1 MMVQN
6 YWNSACRNLMKRKVF
21 SFINIFGLAVG
32 MASALLILTYVA
44 FEFSFDK
51 MHGKSNRIYRVQSTF
66 HEGEVLT
73 DNWATSSFGYGAAM
87 QENLAGIEDYTRV
100 GCIIQPEQLVKYGE
114 LCLRENEVAYADPGF
129 FRLFDFELLKGDR
142 ATCLSTP
149 GKVVVTERIA
159 RKYFRDEEPLG
170 KILIFNSNLGKVS
183 CEVTGVMKEMPS
195 NSHIHYNFLLSY
207 KSLPEWVQ
215 EYWYKHEAYTYL
227 LLDSPERKEEIERA
241 FPQMAEKYKTEE
253 ALKNKTW
260 GVRLEPLEE
269 IHLNPQ
275 LGYEAELKGN
285 RSAIIALIFGAIAI
299 LVIAWINYIN
309 LTVARSM
316 ERAKEVGVRRVVG
329 AFPKQ
334 LVGQFLFEALV
345 MNLIAFI
352 IAIGLIELLLP
363 AFNQLVGRTVTYS
376 VWFTEYWGLLVLLL
390 FAAGIYISG
399 YYPARALLR
408 KKPVVLLKGKFQNS
422 RAGENTRKVLV
433 IVQYTASMI
442 LLCGTLIVFAQL
454 SYMRRQSPGVKT
466 DQILVIKSP
475 APTEDMKT
483 KMEAM
488 RKALKRLS
496 LVSKVTCSGSVP
508 GEEVAMFLSNR
519 RAHDALKQNRLYEML
534 GCDPDYIEAYG
545 MEIAAG
551 RGFSEEYGDD
561 INKLV
566 INETAVRMLG
576 YVNNEDAIGE
586 EISVETIGEPMQVIG
601 VVKDYHQQALNKS
614 YTPIMLFHKDKID
627 WIPQRYIS
635 VVMQTDDPSALVAQI
650 AGVWNSYFADSSFDY
665 FFLDQFYDSQYRQDE
680 AFGVLMGGFTGL
692 AIFVSCLG
700 LWVLVMFSC
709 AVRTK
714 EMGIRKVLGASKW
727 NLFYQLGKGFF
738 IPVMIAVVVAL
749 PISWF
754 CMNAWLSH
762 YAFRTDLKVWF
773 FMLPVVLMLFIS
785 FLTVAGQTMK
795 VIYSK
800 PARSLRYE

>member
-51 MHGKSNRIYRVQSTF
+51 MHSKSNRIYRVQSTF

-73 DNWATSSFGYGAAM
+73 DNWATSSFGYGSAM

-149 GKVVVTERIA
+149 GQVVVTERIA

-195 NSHIHYNFLLSY
+195 NSHIHCNFLLSY

-227 LLDSPERKEEIERA
+227 LLDSPERKEEIECA

-260 GVRLEPLEE
+260 GVRLEALEE

-376 VWFTEYWGLLVLLL
+376 VWFTEYWGILVLLL

-422 RAGENTRKVLV
+422 RAGESTRKVLV

-442 LLCGTLIVFAQL
+442 LLCGTLVVFAQL
-454 SYMRRQSPGVKT
+454 SYMRRQSLGVKT

-475 APTEDMKT
+475 APTENMKT
-483 KMEAM
+483 RMEAM
-488 RKALKRLS
+488 RKALKRLP

-508 GEEVAMFLSNR
+508 GEEVATFLSNR

-545 MEIAAG
+545 LKVVAG

-601 VVKDYHQQALNKS
+601 VVKDYHQQALNKD

-635 VVMQTDDPSALVAQI
+635 VVMQVDDPSALVARI
-650 AGVWNSYFADSSFDY
+650 AGIWNNYFADSSFDY

-754 CMNAWLSH
+754 SMNAWLSH

-773 FMLPVVLMLFIS
+773 FLLPVVLMLFIS
-785 FLTVAGQTMK
+785 FLTVAGQTIK

>member
-1 MMVQN
+1 MIKVENLSMLFSTEEVQTKALDEVTFEIKKGEFVAIMGPSGCGKSTLLN
-6 YWNSACRNLMKRKVF
+6 ILGTLDNSTSGSYF
-21 SFINIFGLAVG
+21 
-32 MASALLILTYVA
+32 
-44 FEFSFDK
+44 FEGKQVDK
-51 MHGKSNRIYRVQSTF
+51 MNENQLTALRKGNIGFIFQSFNLIDELTVYENVELPLIYLNIKSAERKQRVR
-66 HEGEVLT
+66 EVLEKV
-73 DNWATSSFGYGAAM
+73 NMLHRANHLPQQLSGG
-87 QENLAGIEDYTRV
+87 QQQRV
-100 GCIIQPEQLVKYGE
+100 
-114 LCLRENEVAYADPGF
+114 A
-129 FRLFDFELLKGDR
+129 
-142 ATCLSTP
+142 
-149 GKVVVTERIA
+149 
-159 RKYFRDEEPLG
+159 
-170 KILIFNSNLGKVS
+170 
-183 CEVTGVMKEMPS
+183 
-195 NSHIHYNFLLSY
+195 
-207 KSLPEWVQ
+207 
-215 EYWYKHEAYTYL
+215 
-227 LLDSPERKEEIERA
+227 IERA

-269 IHLNPQ
+269 IHLDPQ

-345 MNLIAFI
+345 MNLIALI

-363 AFNQLVGRTVTYS
+363 AFNQLVGRTVTFS

-399 YYPARALLR
+399 YYPAWALLR
-408 KKPVVLLKGKFQNS
+408 KKPIVLLKGKFQNS
-422 RAGENTRKVLV
+422 RAGESTRKVLV

-442 LLCGTLIVFAQL
+442 LLCGTLVVFAQL
-454 SYMRRQSPGVKT
+454 SYMRRQSLGVKT
-466 DQILVIKSP
+466 DQMLVIKSP
-475 APTEDMKT
+475 APTEDMKI

-488 RKALKRLS
+488 RKALKRLP

-545 MEIAAG
+545 LKVVAG

>member
-129 FRLFDFELLKGDR
+129 FRLFDFELLKGNR

-488 RKALKRLS
+488 RKALKRLP

-508 GEEVAMFLSNR
+508 GEEVATFLSNR

-545 MEIAAG
+545 LKVVAG

-601 VVKDYHQQALNKS
+601 VVKDCHQQALNKN

-635 VVMQTDDPSALVAQI
+635 VVMQVDDPSALVARI
-650 AGVWNSYFADSSFDY
+650 AEIWNNYFADSSFDY

-754 CMNAWLSH
+754 SMNAWLSH

-773 FMLPVVLMLFIS
+773 FLLPVVLMLFIS
-785 FLTVAGQTMK
+785 FLTVAGQTIK

>member
-51 MHGKSNRIYRVQSTF
+51 MHSKSDRIYRVQSTF

-73 DNWATSSFGYGAAM
+73 DNWATSSFGYGSAM

-149 GKVVVTERIA
+149 GQVVVTERIA

-269 IHLNPQ
+269 IHLDPQ

-345 MNLIAFI
+345 MNLIALI

-363 AFNQLVGRTVTYS
+363 AFNQLVGRTVTFS

-399 YYPARALLR
+399 YYPAWALLR
-408 KKPVVLLKGKFQNS
+408 KKPIVLLKGKFQNS
-422 RAGENTRKVLV
+422 RAGESTRKVLV

-442 LLCGTLIVFAQL
+442 LLCGTLVVFAQL

-466 DQILVIKSP
+466 DQMLVIKSP

-488 RKALKRLS
+488 RKALKRLP